1 MLLRIAKND
10 WRNLKSD
17 RTLWAVAALLA
28 CTILYGVYNGAS
40 WVRFQQKT
48 INAAVADEAERHE
61 HIKKGIEDANAGRTS
76 PPSWKDPR
84 NPYAVGYRLGSRY
97 ATMPPA
103 PLASLAVGQSDL
115 LPYYFRVTVNSRDT
129 LIGNDEIENPIHLLS
144 GRFDLAFVIIYLF
157 PLLILALSYNLISGE
172 KEDGTLAMTLAQP
185 VSLRTVALGKIG
197 FRAAFVLGVG
207 AILSIAGAVLSGVDL
222 SAEGVLPRLAVW
234 IGVVTVYALFWFGLA
249 VAVNARGYSS
259 STNAM
264 ALSGFWLVFVLL
276 IPSLLNVVVKTVHP
290 VPSRVEMI
298 QGMRRA
304 SDEVVAQRSRVM
316 AQFLEDHPE
325 LAPAA
330 SADTTAQYAIRVVA
344 VTEELERRVQPV
356 LAAFD
361 DQVSRQQ
368 ELADRYRFLSPAVL
382 TQAALYDLAGTGVHR
397 YKHFLRLAGDYH
409 EQWQG
414 HIQPM
419 MVKSVKL
426 DPEHIDKLPKWHY
439 REEGAATV
447 LNRVWP
453 NFAALAILTLLAI
466 GFGART
472 VRRYPVA
479 G

>member
-1 MLLRIAKND
+1 MLLRIAQND

-17 RTLWAVAALLA
+17 RTLWAVAALLT
-28 CTILYGVYNGAS
+28 CTILYGVHNGAS
-40 WVRFQQKT
+40 WVRFQTKT
-48 INAAVADEAERHE
+48 ISSALADEAERHSAL
-61 HIKKGIEDANAGRTS
+61 KKGIEDVNAGRAT

-103 PLASLAVGQSDL
+103 PLAPLAVGQSDL

-129 LIGNDEIENPIHLLS
+129 LMGHDEIENPVHLLS

-157 PLLILALSYNLISGE
+157 PLMILALSYNLISGE
-172 KEDGTLAMTLAQP
+172 KEDGTLAMTLSQP
-185 VSLRTVALGKIG
+185 LSLRTLALGKIG

-207 AILSIAGAVLSGVDL
+207 AILSIAGALLSGVDL
-222 SAEGVLPRLAVW
+222 LSANVLPRFAVW
-234 IGVVTVYALFWFGLA
+234 IGVVTAYALFWFGLA
-249 VAVNARGYSS
+249 IAVNARGYSS

-276 IPSLLNVVVKTVHP
+276 IPSLLNVVVKTAHP

-298 QGMRRA
+298 QAMRRA
-304 SDEVVAQRSRVM
+304 SDEVVAQRSRIM

-325 LAPAA
+325 LAPSP
-330 SADTTAQYAIRVVA
+330 SADTNAQFAIRSVA

-356 LAAFD
+356 LDAFD
-361 DQVSRQQ
+361 DQVSQQQ

-397 YKHFLRLAGDYH
+397 YKHFLHLAGQYH
-409 EQWQG
+409 QQWQG

-419 MVKSVKL
+419 MMKSVKL
-426 DPEHIDKLPKWHY
+426 APTQIDELPQWRY
-439 REEGAATV
+439 REEGTTTV
-447 LNRVWP
+447 LGRVWP
-453 NFAALAILTLLAI
+453 NLAVLAALALVVVVL
-466 GFGART
+466 GVHS
-472 VRRYPVA
+472 VRNYPVA

>member
-1 MLLRIAKND
+1 MLLRIAEND

-28 CTILYGVYNGAS
+28 CTIFYGVYNGAS

-48 INAAVADEAERHE
+48 IDAAVADEAERHDQ
-61 HIKKGIEDANAGRTS
+61 IKKGIEDANAGRST

-129 LIGNDEIENPIHLLS
+129 LMGNDEIENPIHLLS

-157 PLLILALSYNLISGE
+157 PLMILALTYNLISGE
-172 KEDGTLAMTLAQP
+172 KEDGTLAMTLSQP
-185 VSLRTVALGKIG
+185 VSLRTLALGKIG

-207 AILSIAGAVLSGVDL
+207 AVLSLAGATLSGVDL
-222 SAEGVLPRLAVW
+222 SAEGVLPRMAVW

-249 VAVNARGYSS
+249 IAVNARGYSS
-259 STNAM
+259 ATNAM

-298 QGMRRA
+298 QAMRRA
-304 SDEVVAQRSRVM
+304 SDQVVVQRSRVM

-325 LAPAA
+325 LAPAS
-330 SADTTAQYAIRVVA
+330 SADANAQYAIRMVA
-344 VTEELERRVQPV
+344 ITEEMERRVQPV

-361 DQVSRQQ
+361 EQVSRQQ
-368 ELADRYRFLSPAVL
+368 ELANRYRFLSPAVL
-382 TQAALYDLAGTGVHR
+382 TQAALYDLAGTGVQR
-397 YKHFLRLAGDYH
+397 YKHFLRLASDYH
-409 EQWQG
+409 QQWQG

-419 MVKSVKL
+419 MLKTVKL
-426 DPEHIDKLPKWHY
+426 VPENIDQLPQWRYH
-439 REEGAATV
+439 EESAATV
-447 LNRVWP
+447 LGRVWP
-453 NFAALAILTLLAI
+453 NFGALALVALAVILVGLATI
-466 GFGART
+466 
-472 VRRYPVA
+472 RRYPVA

>member
-1 MLLRIAKND
+1 MLLRIARND

-17 RTLWAVAALLA
+17 RTLWAVAVLLG
-28 CTILYGVYNGAS
+28 CTILYGVHNGAS

-48 INAAVADEAERHE
+48 IDAAIADEAERHAR
-61 HIKKGIEDANAGRTS
+61 IKQGIEDANAGRTA

-84 NPYAVGYRLGSRY
+84 NPYAVGYRLGSRF
-97 ATMPPA
+97 ATMPPT
-103 PLASLAVGQSDL
+103 PLAALAVGQSDL

-129 LIGNDEIENPIHLLS
+129 LMGNDEVENPIHLLS

-157 PLLILALSYNLISGE
+157 PLMILGLTYNLISGE
-172 KEDGTLAMTLAQP
+172 KEDGTLAMTLSQP
-185 VSLRTVALGKIG
+185 VSLRTLALGKIG
-197 FRAAFVLGVG
+197 FRAGFVLCVG
-207 AILSIAGAVLSGVDL
+207 AVLSLAGAILSGVDL
-222 SAEGVLPRLAVW
+222 SAEGTLPRLAVW
-234 IGVVTVYALFWFGLA
+234 IGVVTAYALFWFGLA
-249 VAVNARGYSS
+249 IAVNARGYSS

-276 IPSLLNVVVKTVHP
+276 IPSLLNVVVKTAHP

-298 QGMRRA
+298 QAMRRA

-330 SADTTAQYAIRVVA
+330 TADANAQYAVRVVA
-344 VTEELERRVQPV
+344 STEELERRIQPV
-356 LAAFD
+356 LEAFD

-397 YKHFLRLAGDYH
+397 YKHFLRLASEYH
-409 EQWQG
+409 EQWQE

-419 MVKSVKL
+419 MVRSVKL
-426 DPEHIDKLPKWHY
+426 GREHIDDLPQWRY
-439 REEGAATV
+439 REEGMGAV
-447 LNRVWP
+447 LGRVWP
-453 NFAALAILTLLAI
+453 NLGVLTLLAAGI
-466 GFGART
+466 VLLGIMLM
-472 VRRYPVA
+472 RRYSMA

>member
-1 MLLRIAKND
+1 MLLRIANND

-28 CTILYGVYNGAS
+28 CTILYGVHNGAS
-40 WVRFQQKT
+40 WTRFQKNT
-48 INAAVADEAERHE
+48 IDAAVADEMERHG
-61 HIKKGIEDANAGRTS
+61 HIKKGIEDANAGRS
-76 PPSWKDPR
+76 APPSWKDPR

-97 ATMPPA
+97 ATMPPG

-129 LIGNDEIENPIHLLS
+129 LMGNDEIENPIHLLS

-157 PLLILALSYNLISGE
+157 PLMILGLSYNLISGE
-172 KEDGTLAMTLAQP
+172 KEDGTLAMTLSQP

-207 AILSIAGAVLSGVDL
+207 AVLSIAGAVLSGVDL
-222 SAEGVLPRLAVW
+222 FSDGVLSRLAMW
-234 IGVVTVYALFWFGLA
+234 IGVVTAYALFWFGLA

-259 STNAM
+259 ATNAM

-298 QGMRRA
+298 QAMRRA

-316 AQFLEDHPE
+316 AEFLEDHPE
-325 LAPAA
+325 LAPPS
-330 SADTTAQYAIRVVA
+330 SADANAQYAIRVVA
-344 VTEELERRVQPV
+344 ITEEMERRVQPV

-361 DQVSRQQ
+361 EQVDRQQ
-368 ELADRYRFLSPAVL
+368 ELADRYRLLSPAVL

-397 YKHFLRLAGDYH
+397 YKHFLRLASSYH

-419 MVKSVKL
+419 MIKSVKL
-426 DPEHIDKLPKWHY
+426 APTQIDNLPQWRY
-439 REEGAATV
+439 REEATGTV
-447 LNRVWP
+447 LGRVWP
-453 NFAALAILTLLAI
+453 NFAALGVVGLGVVLLGI
-466 GFGART
+466 QLL
-472 VRRYPVA
+472 RRYPVA

>member
-17 RTLWAVAALLA
+17 RTLWAVGALLA
-28 CTILYGVYNGAS
+28 CTILYGVHNGAS
-40 WVRFQQKT
+40 WVRFQEKT
-48 INAAVADEAERHE
+48 IAGAIADEAERHGQ
-61 HIKKGIEDANAGRTS
+61 IKKGIEDANAGRTA

-84 NPYAVGYRLGSRY
+84 SPYAVGYRLGSRY

-103 PLASLAVGQSDL
+103 PLASLTVGQSDL

-129 LIGNDEIENPIHLLS
+129 LMGNDEIENPIHLLS

-157 PLLILALSYNLISGE
+157 PLMILGLSYNLISGE
-172 KEDGTLAMTLAQP
+172 KEDGTLAMTLSQP

-207 AILSIAGAVLSGVDL
+207 AVLSIAAAILSGVNL
-222 SAEGVLPRLAVW
+222 SGDGVLLRLAVW
-234 IGVVTVYALFWFGLA
+234 IGVVTAYALFWFGLA
-249 VAVNARGYSS
+249 IAVNARGYSS

-276 IPSLLNVVVKTVHP
+276 VPSLLNVIVKTVHP

-298 QGMRRA
+298 QAMRRA

-325 LAPAA
+325 LAPASSGDA
-330 SADTTAQYAIRVVA
+330 NAQYAIRVVA
-344 VTEELERRVQPV
+344 ITEEMERRVQPV

-397 YKHFLRLAGDYH
+397 YKHFLRLASDYH

-419 MVKSVKL
+419 MMKSVKL
-426 DPEHIDKLPKWHY
+426 APQQIDDLPQWRY
-439 REEGAATV
+439 REEGTAAV
-447 LNRVWP
+447 LGRVGP
-453 NFAALAILTLLAI
+453 NFAALAAAALGIVVLGVHL
-466 GFGART
+466 
-472 VRRYPVA
+472 VRRYPIA

>member
-1 MLLRIAKND
+1 MLLRIVQND

-28 CTILYGVYNGAS
+28 CTILYGVHNGAA
-40 WVRFQQKT
+40 WVRFQTRT
-48 INAAVADEAERHE
+48 IHSAIADEAERHS
-61 HIKKGIEDANAGRTS
+61 HVKRGIEDANAGRAN

-129 LIGNDEIENPIHLLS
+129 LMGHDEIENPVHLLS

-157 PLLILALSYNLISGE
+157 PLMILALSYNLISGE
-172 KEDGTLAMTLAQP
+172 KEDGTLAMTLSQP
-185 VSLRTVALGKIG
+185 VSLRTLALGKIG
-197 FRAAFVLGVG
+197 FRASFVLSVG

-222 SAEGVLPRLAVW
+222 LNGEVVPRLAVW
-234 IGVVTVYALFWFGLA
+234 IGVVTAYALFWFGLA
-249 VAVNARGYSS
+249 IAVNARGYSS
-259 STNAM
+259 ATNAM

-276 IPSLLNVVVKTVHP
+276 VPSLLNVVVKTVHP

-298 QGMRRA
+298 QAMRRA

-325 LAPAA
+325 LAPAT
-330 SADTTAQYAIRVVA
+330 SADANAQYAVRSVA
-344 VTEELERRVQPV
+344 MTEEMERRVQPV
-356 LAAFD
+356 LEAFD

-368 ELADRYRFLSPAVL
+368 DMADRYRFLSPAVL

-409 EQWQG
+409 QKWQG

-426 DPEHIDKLPKWHY
+426 SPQQIDELPQWRY
-439 REEGAATV
+439 REEGTSDV
-447 LNRVWP
+447 LSRVWP
-453 NFAALAILTLLAI
+453 NLTALASLAAVVI
-466 GFGART
+466 VLGIRS
-472 VRRYPVA
+472 VRHYPIA